1 MSWLLVKHWT
11 LKTWVGTKT
20 YWCAGV
26 WLMANYFLY
35 KFFLYKKEEDETFAQ
50 TVEKKLKVGN
60 EEIKVLEQRHH
71 KELQKLCPVPRQD
84 ESTHWLISRD
94 KQAPELKE

>member
-1 MSWLLVKHWT
+1 MFWLLVKHWT
-11 LKTWVGTKT
+11 LKSWVWLKT

-26 WLMANYFLY
+26 WLMTSYFLY
-35 KFFLYKKEEDETFAQ
+35 KFFLYKKEEETFAQ

-60 EEIKVLEQRHH
+60 EELKVLEQRHRQ
-71 KELQKLCPVPRQD
+71 ELQNLCPVHKKA
-84 ESTHWLISRD
+84 EATHWLINQG